1 MSTVQTAQIR
11 QAIMT
16 EPPGSAF
23 WESPPCVAYIER
35 QDAFFKEAVGPLAG
49 RRVYFTLNP
58 DGTWHWHAC
67 IRADA
72 RTPVRSMRQSY
83 EELDGDFQA
92 GRHLV
97 SCPECEAAGSIRQRW
112 HEEREFER
120 EQREQDL
127 RIKAAVQAD
136 RDAIREK
143 MALARMVEC
152 PACGQPAG
160 RNCRSSGGRPTKQ
173 AHAARIQAAQ
183 DDV

>member
-1 MSTVQTAQIR
+1 MSTIQIAQIR
-11 QAIMT
+11 QAVMT

-23 WESPPCVAYIER
+23 WESPFCLAYIER
-35 QDAFFKEAVGPLAG
+35 QDAGFKEMFGPLAG
-49 RRVYFTLNP
+49 LRVYFTRNP

-67 IRADA
+67 SRADA
-72 RTPVRSMRQSY
+72 WTPIRSMRQSY

-92 GRHLV
+92 GRCLV
-97 SCPECEAAGSIRQRW
+97 NCPECEAAVSIRQRW

-120 EQREQDL
+120 EQWEQEL

-143 MALARMVEC
+143 TALARMVEC

-160 RNCRSSGGRPTKQ
+160 RNCRSSGDKPTKQ
-173 AHAARIQAAQ
+173 AHASRIQAAQ
-183 DDV
+183 QAA